1 MSKKLTQEFRASLIK
16 YLKNPDNAVNQKELT
31 AISVAILK
39 ESLKKSNL
47 EPDKYLTHMADN
59 IIKPAVSGIKIHP
72 QLGKI
77 LDSFIRQI
85 SLADEPEEY
94 QAFHAL
100 NMALGMYL
108 QNDLINPEEVA
119 RDKLHLIEASIQ
131 QLKAG
136 ANPYLQELESA
147 FVKLTAIVDQHF
159 ALSPAMQIKES
170 ANFERKINLVCS
182 MHQDA
187 IESDA
192 QIKSVFYSFLAAISS
207 VLTVIGV
214 SLSDTF
220 QRKSNFF
227 QDVSSAPTKALNQSG
242 FVAPLVEVQDAD
254 EDEPQQKISSGLGS
268 TNS

>member
-1 MSKKLTQEFRASLIK
+1 MSKELTQQFRASLIK
-16 YLKNPDNAVNQKELT
+16 YLKNPENAVNQKELT
-31 AISVAILK
+31 AISVAILR
-39 ESLKKSNL
+39 ESLEKSTY
-47 EPDKYLTHMADN
+47 EPDKYLAHMDS

-72 QLGKI
+72 ELGKI
-77 LDSFIRQI
+77 LDSFKREI
-85 SLADEPEEY
+85 SFADEPEEY

-100 NMALGMYL
+100 NMALEMYL
-108 QNDLINPEEVA
+108 RNNLINPEQVA
-119 RDKLHLIEASIQ
+119 RDKLHLIDASIQ

-159 ALSPAMQIKES
+159 TLSPEAQIKEF

-182 MHQDA
+182 MHKDA

-192 QIKSVFYSFLAAISS
+192 QIKSAFYSFLATISS
-207 VLTVIGV
+207 VLVVIGI

-242 FVAPLVEVQDAD
+242 FTAPFVEVQDPD
-254 EDEPQQKISSGLGS
+254 EDEQQQNISSGLGPS
-268 TNS
+268 NS